1 MLNGSQHLSG
11 IEYAIAKKQ
20 ISYLC
25 LIAESPI
32 FAASDTKGYS
42 TRHIG
47 VGLGCPLLFSDTI
60 VKLLNFNAQ

>member
-47 VGLGCPLLFSDTI
+47 VGLGCPLLF
-60 VKLLNFNAQ
+60 